1 MVAFGLIDEWKPA
14 PGPLTTWSPTVASR
28 AAAAAAPVH
37 PAPPSHIQQAYLEA
51 AYRNRGSSFRFSR
64 LCLVTFKI
72 EGTLDRTAMGR
83 AFNTFVTRH
92 DSFRSW
98 FSTTAEGST
107 RHLVDVADIALEA
120 TDFGTPADSEA
131 IRRHVQDSTPGP
143 ESWDC
148 FSFGTIEHDDHFVV
162 YAAVDHLDTDGISQ
176 ALTYY
181 ELRQLYRNAV
191 TGESDGL
198 FTPGS
203 YLEYCQR
210 ERLES
215 DATTLE
221 SPAVRTWIDLVTD
234 NGGDLPKFPLPLGRS
249 SIDYT
254 RTSHSSFP
262 LFDGATAQ
270 AVDEACAAVGVKFIG
285 GIFAAAALA
294 EYELAGRGSYLG
306 LTPKSTRAT
315 PGEFASIGWYSSLIP
330 VQFDLGEQPTFR
342 TLAVLA
348 QAAFD
353 SGKLLANTSYH
364 RVLELALP
372 EHGITTQPGWT
383 APMISYVDVRKL
395 PGEAELDAAGAGLY
409 GNRGSSEEVFMW
421 INRFEDHTGV
431 EFLYPGTDEADRSID
446 LYFSKISEIYAAVV
460 DKGDY
465 IPQPPEAHVLAHEL
479 PDVSRV

>member
-234 NGGDLPKFPLPLGRS
+234 NGGRSADVPTSVGTQQHRLHADL
-249 SIDYT
+249 
-254 RTSHSSFP
+254 
-262 LFDGATAQ
+262 AQ
-270 AVDEACAAVGVKFIG
+270 LVPVVRRCHRAGSRRGVCS
-285 GIFAAAALA
+285 
-294 EYELAGRGSYLG
+294 RGSQVHRRNLRRRSAG
-306 LTPKSTRAT
+306 GVRARR
-315 PGEFASIGWYSSLIP
+315 PGQLPRS
-330 VQFDLGEQPTFR
+330 D
-342 TLAVLA
+342 A
-348 QAAFD
+348 QEHAGDPRRIRVDRVVFEPD
-353 SGKLLANTSYH
+353 SGAI
-364 RVLELALP
+364 RP
-372 EHGITTQPGWT
+372 
-383 APMISYVDVRKL
+383 R
-395 PGEAELDAAGAGLY
+395 
-409 GNRGSSEEVFMW
+409 
-421 INRFEDHTGV
+421 
-431 EFLYPGTDEADRSID
+431 
-446 LYFSKISEIYAAVV
+446 
-460 DKGDY
+460 
-465 IPQPPEAHVLAHEL
+465 
-479 PDVSRV
+479 

>member
-14 PGPLTTWSPTVASR
+14 PGPLTTWSPTDASR
-28 AAAAAAPVH
+28 AAAASAPVH
-37 PAPPSHIQQAYLEA
+37 PARPSHIQQAYLEA
-51 AYRNRGSSFRFSR
+51 AFRNRGSSFRFSR
-64 LCLVTFKI
+64 LCLVTFRI
-72 EGTLDRTAMGR
+72 EGKLDSAAMGR
-83 AFNTFVTRH
+83 AFNTFVHRH
-92 DSFRSW
+92 DSFSSW
-98 FSTTAEGST
+98 FDTTAEGSV
-107 RHLVDVADIALEA
+107 RHRVDVEDIVLEP
-120 TDFGTPADSEA
+120 TDFGVPTDAAA
-131 IRRHVQDSTPGP
+131 IRRHVQDTTPGP

-203 YLEYCQR
+203 YIEYCQR
-210 ERLES
+210 ERTES

-221 SPAVRTWIDLVTD
+221 SAAVRTWIDLVTD
-234 NGGDLPKFPLPLGRS
+234 NGGDLPTFPLPLGRN

-262 LFDGATAQ
+262 LFDGAKAR
-270 AVDEACAAVGVKFIG
+270 AVDEACAGVGAKFIG

-294 EYELAGRGSYLG
+294 EYELAGRNSYLG
-306 LTPKSTRAT
+306 LTPKSTRSLPA
-315 PGEFASIGWYSSLIP
+315 EFASVGWFSSLVP
-330 VQFDLGEQPTFR
+330 VHFDLGSQPTFL
-342 TLAVLA
+342 TLAVRA
-348 QAAFD
+348 QHAFD

-364 RVLELALP
+364 RVLELVGP

-446 LYFSKISEIYAAVV
+446 LYFAKIFEIFTAVV
-460 DKGDY
+460 ESGDY
-465 IPQPPEAHVLAHEL
+465 VPQLPDASTFAHEL

>member
-1 MVAFGLIDEWKPA
+1 MVAFGLIDEWEPT
-14 PGPLTTWSPTVASR
+14 PGLLTTWSPTDASR

-37 PAPPSHIQQAYLEA
+37 PARPSHIQQAYLEA

-64 LCLVTFKI
+64 LCLVTFRI
-72 EGTLDRTAMGR
+72 EGKLDAAAMGR
-83 AFNTFVTRH
+83 AFNTFVKRH
-92 DSFRSW
+92 DSFSSW
-98 FSTTAEGST
+98 FETTSTGSV
-107 RHLVDVADIALEA
+107 RHVVDVDDIALEA
-120 TDFGTPADSEA
+120 TAFGMPSDAAD
-131 IRRHVQDSTPGP
+131 IRRHVEDTTPGP

-203 YLEYCQR
+203 YVEYCTR
-210 ERLES
+210 ERTES
-215 DATTLE
+215 DTTTLE
-221 SPAVRTWIDLVTD
+221 SAAVRTWIDLVTD
-234 NGGDLPKFPLPLGRS
+234 NGGDLPTFPLPLGRNS
-249 SIDYT
+249 VDYT

-262 LFDGATAQ
+262 LFDGAKAQ
-270 AVDEACAAVGVKFIG
+270 AVDEACAGVGAKFIG

-294 EYELAGRGSYLG
+294 EYELAGRNSYLG
-306 LTPKSTRAT
+306 LTPKSTRT
-315 PGEFASIGWYSSLIP
+315 LPGEFASIGWFSSLVP
-330 VQFDLGEQPTFR
+330 VKFELGSQPTFLG
-342 TLAVLA
+342 LAVVA
-348 QAAFD
+348 QQAFD

-364 RVLELALP
+364 RVLELVGP

-446 LYFSKISEIYAAVV
+446 LYFAKIFEIFTAVV
-460 DKGDY
+460 ESGDY
-465 IPQPPEAHVLAHEL
+465 VPQVPDASTFAREL